1 MRKKT
6 GRKNIAFQ
14 EEREEKQDI
23 LINFPSGWTCFEEEK
38 DY

>member
-6 GRKNIAFQ
+6 GRKNIVFQ
-14 EEREEKQDI
+14 EEREEKTGY
-23 LINFPSGWTCFEEEK
+23 LINFPSGWTCSEEEK